1 MKNLNNVMF
10 HWSSEAYNFG
20 ITFRKYYKL
29 PRFIPLPFYSDHGVL
44 PGGIIDNNIIV
55 QHIPKSIFLTFSPS
69 ITSRQREIPSLQI
82 LGTLHP
88 WVFFK
93 EEMNLV
99 KREQPEYILFF
110 PMHTL
115 PGFKILGMNDD
126 LSLKY
131 LNENTSKNLAK
142 IVCLHWNDYASGRKN
157 IFENNGYKVV
167 TIGDPFDDDYLEKF
181 YELAAGA
188 KFAITES
195 WTSAVAYLIDFGVP
209 CTIIQ
214 REVEILSENKPGE
227 LFGKS
232 HSEWSLAVK
241 KAEDLFALYPPVISE
256 EQTDFVRQE
265 LGYQY
270 RELRDQNRRAI
281 FIAYYQILPKWLV
294 RKSITQISNLYRKL
308 RPDHL

>member
-1 MKNLNNVMF
+1 MTKLNKVKF

-20 ITFRKYYKL
+20 LTFRKYYKL
-29 PRFIPLPFYSDHGVL
+29 PRFLPLPFYSDHGVL
-44 PGGIIDNNIIV
+44 PGGIIDSNIIA
-55 QHIPKSIFLTFSPS
+55 QHAQNSIFLTFSPS
-69 ITSRQREIPSLQI
+69 ITRRQQEIPSLQI

-131 LNENTSKNLAK
+131 LKEINSKNLAK
-142 IVCLHWNDYASGRKN
+142 IVCLHWNDYASERKN
-157 IFENNGYKVV
+157 IFESNGYKVV

-181 YELAAGA
+181 YELASRA

-209 CTIIQ
+209 CTIVP
-214 REVEILSENKPGE
+214 REVEILSESRPEE
-227 LFGKS
+227 LFGRS

-241 KAEDLFALYPPVISE
+241 KAEDLFSFYPPTISE
-256 EQTDFVRQE
+256 DQTDFVREE

-270 RELRDQNRRAI
+270 RELRELNRKAI
-281 FIAYYQILPKWLV
+281 IAAYYQILPRWFV
-294 RKSITQISNLYRKL
+294 RKLFTQITNMWKKL
-308 RPDHL
+308 RPNHL